1 MGKFRSKAAEKTTQS
16 ILMLDR
22 ESMTPEQVAAA
33 YPKGV
38 TVVDFDMVNGSDEQ
52 YPIFLFAEDDNKF
65 FSGGTVLKAIA
76 NEWLDGYESVED
88 CRKDFAEEVAE
99 SGGIKMIITPNV
111 RSKKTGRLYTKI
123 DVL

>member
-1 MGKFRSKAAEKTTQS
+1 MGKFRSKAAERTTQS

-22 ESMTPEQVAAA
+22 ESMTPEQVANE

-38 TVVDFDMVNGSDEQ
+38 TVIDFDMVNGPEEQ
-52 YPIFLFAEDDNKF
+52 YPIFLFAEDDSKF

-88 CRKDFAEEVAE
+88 CRADFAEEVEE

-123 DVL
+123 EVL